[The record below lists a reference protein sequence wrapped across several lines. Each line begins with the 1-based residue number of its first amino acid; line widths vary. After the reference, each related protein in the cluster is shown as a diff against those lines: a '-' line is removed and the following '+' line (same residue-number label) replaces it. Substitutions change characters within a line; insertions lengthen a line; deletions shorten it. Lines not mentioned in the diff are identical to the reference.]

1 MRPRLRL
8 VVVGMLT
15 LVVSYAR
22 AQSTPAAAASVQV
35 TVVIDAPGRAVVR
48 ERYRVPR
55 DTGTLHLQ
63 LLARACASVSGV
75 TVSNYVHTLP
85 LSATVHG
92 PFIRLRDT
100 TGQAFNADSSGFDVG
115 YTVALAAPSVD
126 IPLVQL
132 ARPIPRRED
141 DGEGSVSLSVRT
153 DDEVRFPR
161 LTRSASTGAWTGR
174 YVAIPSFVRVERAG
188 DTTASTPTCAGR
200 DTADNSDG
208 GLTWRFYTLVA
219 IMVTWVPL
227 YLAWARR
234 AHEGDG

>member
-1 MRPRLRL
+1 M
-8 VVVGMLT
+8 VVGMLT
-15 LVVSYAR
+15 LDVSYAR

-35 TVVIDAPGRAVVR
+35 TVVIDSPGRAVVR

-55 DTGTLHLQ
+55 DTGTLQLQ
-63 LLARACASVSGV
+63 LLARACAAVSGV

-85 LSATVHG
+85 LSATLHG
-92 PFIRLRDT
+92 PWIRLRDT
-100 TGQAFNADSSGFDVG
+100 TGQAFNVDSLGFDVS
-115 YTVALAAPSVD
+115 YTVAMAAPSAD

-141 DGEGSVSLSVRT
+141 DREGSVSLSVRT

-161 LTRSASTGAWTGR
+161 LTRSASTRTWVGR

-188 DTTASTPTCAGR
+188 DTDSAMTTCAGR
-200 DTADNSDG
+200 DTSDSSDG

-234 AHEGDG
+234 AHEGEE